1 MLDWRASPLRAPDLS
16 GVAPAFV
23 LTASYDPLCDEGEAY
38 AHRLEQEGVR
48 VTRVHFADQIHGFL
62 TMGRVIRASNTAIR
76 IMTAAM
82 ADAFSASY
90 SLQLGSRRSRKRSIA
105 GHSIMPY
112 GRRVAG

>member
-1 MLDWRASPLRAPDLS
+1 
-16 GVAPAFV
+16 V

-82 ADAFSASY
+82 ADAFS
-90 SLQLGSRRSRKRSIA
+90 R
-105 GHSIMPY
+105 
-112 GRRVAG
+112 